1 MTFIVT
7 WSPGALAEL
16 ARVAAAVG
24 DPKAVDQ
31 ATVWIDSILRRVPL
45 DMGES
50 RAGKDRLWYSDLLGV
65 YYRVDDE
72 KMTVR
77 VMAVGPSRRR

>member
-1 MTFIVT
+1 MLSGGV
-7 WSPGALAEL
+7 SKVVEARLATRL
-16 ARVAAAVG
+16 AF
-24 DPKAVDQ
+24 
-31 ATVWIDSILRRVPL
+31 PL

-65 YYRVDDE
+65 YFRVADE

-77 VMAVGPSRRR
+77 IMAVGPARRR